1 MKHVAGYRRAAN
13 HSIRVFLANASV
25 MFCPSLILFAD
36 AAWNLESNERGVGI
50 VILEINYRFIFAGY
64 CHIRVNST
72 LLAEVMAFQ
81 LTLNQTWDLRMSMG
95 CTFTDC
101 E

>member
-1 MKHVAGYRRAAN
+1 M
-13 HSIRVFLANASV
+13 LT
-25 MFCPSLILFAD
+25 SLI
-36 AAWNLESNERGVGI
+36 
-50 VILEINYRFIFAGY
+50 GY

-72 LLAEVMAFQ
+72 LFAEVMAFQ
-81 LTLNQTWDLRMSMG
+81 LTLNQTWDLRTSMG